1 MFRTNPYFIC
11 IKIVTKMG
19 GIEAAEE
26 MTPEQLDALSG
37 GELLRQEA
45 SSFTQVSGSIPPA
58 EEMTPEQLDA
68 LSGRWQALAPG
79 SLFLHTGIGF
89 YSSS

>member
-1 MFRTNPYFIC
+1 
-11 IKIVTKMG
+11 MG

-45 SSFTQVSGSIPPA
+45 SSFTQVLGSIL
-58 EEMTPEQLDA
+58 QL
-68 LSGRWQALAPG
+68 RR
-79 SLFLHTGIGF
+79 
-89 YSSS
+89 

>member
-1 MFRTNPYFIC
+1 M
-11 IKIVTKMG
+11 TKLPPLTVLG
-19 GIEAAEE
+19 SVPPAEE

-45 SSFTQVSGSIPPA
+45 SSFTQVLGSIPPA
-58 EEMTPEQLDA
+58 EEMTPEQQDA
-68 LSGRWQALAPG
+68 LSGGELLRQEASSFTQVLG
-79 SLFLHTGIGF
+79 L